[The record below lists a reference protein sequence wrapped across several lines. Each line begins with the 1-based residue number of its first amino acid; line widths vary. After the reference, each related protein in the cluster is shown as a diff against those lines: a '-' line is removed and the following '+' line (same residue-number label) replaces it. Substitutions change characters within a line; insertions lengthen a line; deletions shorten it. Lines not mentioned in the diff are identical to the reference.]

1 MRRVALATLRH
12 DALRSSLLVVGLAT
26 AWGLVTVQLGLR
38 RGFEL
43 SSRAIL
49 DHAGGEVW
57 VVARGVKVID
67 DGEPVPAASLA
78 DLVHPCV
85 TAKRP
90 IIVDY
95 TQVRRPDRSLVTVQI
110 VGVDAAS
117 RDRIPWAVVAG
128 KPDAIGRDS
137 VAGIDAADAEK
148 LGLKSDGMGQEI
160 RLRGGAVLRVDVV
173 SRGAR
178 NFTQTPYLFI
188 DVATAR
194 RILSFP
200 DDAATFWALDLR
212 DAGCAAEVADE
223 LRGDAVDAPTRSE
236 LARSTT
242 AHWIDGSGI
251 GALLTAG
258 SLMAALVGAA
268 ALLQST
274 MTLVRTHTREIAT
287 VRALGARRGELA
299 AFVAWQVGVVSILAT
314 VIGLGLAFGVS
325 EALESTGLS
334 VVVDLRSCL
343 VGLCIAFIS
352 TALAAIVGGRVLGR
366 VDPREVLE

>member
-1 MRRVALATLRH
+1 MRRVAIATLWH
-12 DALRSSLLVVGLAT
+12 DAFRSLLLVVGLAT
-26 AWGLVTVQLGLR
+26 AWGLVTVQIGLR

-49 DHAGGEVW
+49 DHAGGDVW

-67 DGEPVPAASLA
+67 DGEPVPAGSLA
-78 DLVHPCV
+78 DVVHPCI
-85 TAKRP
+85 TGKRP

-117 RDRIPWAVVAG
+117 HDRIPWAVVAG
-128 KPDAIGRDS
+128 KPEEIERDGI
-137 VAGIDAADAEK
+137 AGIDAADAEK
-148 LGLKSDGMGQEI
+148 LGLTSDGMGQEI
-160 RLRGGAVLRVDVV
+160 HLRSGVVLRVNVV

-188 DVATAR
+188 DVRTAR
-194 RILSFP
+194 QILSLP

-212 DAGCAAEVADE
+212 EAGCAAEVSGK
-223 LRGDAVDAPTRSE
+223 LRSDTLDAPTRGE
-236 LARSTT
+236 LALSTT
-242 AHWIDGSGI
+242 THWIDGSGI

-258 SLMAALVGAA
+258 SFMAALVGAA

-299 AFVAWQVGVVSILAT
+299 AFVAWQVGIVSILAT

-325 EALESTGLS
+325 EVLQSTGLS

-343 VGLCIAFIS
+343 VGLCIAVLS

-366 VDPREVLE
+366 IDPREVLE